1 MKANCHRRI
10 SILNKQL
17 DWLENKFMFMN
28 KAYLTITGVLYHSF
42 VFRDINP
49 VSHQANNIESTLIH
63 GGDVDRRLIH

>member
-28 KAYLTITGVLYHSF
+28 KAYLTITGELYHSF
-42 VFRDINP
+42 VFRAINP
-49 VSHQANNIESTLIH
+49 VSQQANNIESTLIH

>member
-1 MKANCHRRI
+1 MKANCDRRI

-42 VFRDINP
+42 VFRDIK
-49 VSHQANNIESTLIH
+49 VVIITDFGQRQKSA
-63 GGDVDRRLIH
+63 